1 MLSIDAEDEITLQQ
15 ENGYLMELNSKYQTT
30 LNEHLGVIEP
40 EAVKERTELTKEFG
54 CLYKKTIIL
63 FKQLLKAKRPTGTV
77 ERKPSFVRLP
87 EIKLP
92 TFDGNYNDWI
102 YFREKFSNLVCS
114 NNTLKK
120 IALSVILYGC

>member
-40 EAVKERTELTKEFG
+40 EAVKERTELTKEFE
-54 CLYKKTIIL
+54 
-63 FKQLLKAKRPTGTV
+63 TV

-102 YFREKFSNLVCS
+102 LQKLHYL
-114 NNTLKK
+114 
-120 IALSVILYGC
+120 

>member
-92 TFDGNYNDWI
+92 TFDGNYNDRI